1 MDMFRRRT
9 AEDDDRY
16 HAQRTAMICEY
27 YGTRRVPRSLCVNNR
42 TSAWW
47 EKVVPTYTNVQ
58 WIKDFRMSKGSFQLL
73 CIRLEA
79 TLGRRNTN
87 YRECVPVPKKLLGG
101 KTRAQPL

>member
-1 MDMFRRRT
+1 MSLYVF
-9 AEDDDRY
+9 
-16 HAQRTAMICEY
+16 QICEY
-27 YGTRRVPRSLCVNNR
+27 YGTRRVPRSLWVNNR

-79 TLGRRNTN
+79 TLGRRDTN
-87 YRECVPVPKKLLGG
+87 NRECVPVPKKIAGG
-101 KTRAQPL
+101 QDTRTALMRHLNSMEIVN